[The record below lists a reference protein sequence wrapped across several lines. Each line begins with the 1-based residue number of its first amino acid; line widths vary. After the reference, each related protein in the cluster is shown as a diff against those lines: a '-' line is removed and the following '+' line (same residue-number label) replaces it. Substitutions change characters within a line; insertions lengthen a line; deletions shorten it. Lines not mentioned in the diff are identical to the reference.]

1 MFWPPVRILNYAELA
16 FAVSSPELGD
26 TAFLDQICCAGQTVY
41 YVYLEHD
48 PIRLESA
55 AKAA

>member
-26 TAFLDQICCAGQTVY
+26 TAFL
-41 YVYLEHD
+41 
-48 PIRLESA
+48 A
-55 AKAA
+55 ALGTSTAMALMT